1 MALSI
6 RSLKGKIFSISF
18 EKGDTNLK
26 DSIESIF
33 LAQGIDYQP
42 DKGSSI
48 LLEPL
53 AFARSANHIQEHC
66 QENGTRI
73 LFDDNSKRLFYR
85 ILDLSKSQFSS
96 TIFKVSRIE
105 DSLLKEG
112 FKRKLTKHQLR
123 NVKKLLRIK
132 HGASFSVPGAGKTTE
147 CLAYLSLR
155 KALKNFT
162 LVVCPKNAFISWEE
176 QLSSCLPNIFPR
188 RLDKGVKNIVSQL
201 QKKSSFYLVSYSQIA
216 LVLSTVLHFLHNR
229 KFNLVLDESHK
240 IKRGDAG
247 AWGKAVLALAPF
259 AENRIILSG
268 TPLPNSEN
276 DLIPQI
282 KFLFPYTNDFSNP
295 GTLIRPFF
303 VRTTKKELCLPPLKV
318 FRRTIPLSSGQRLL
332 YDAITGAFLGSRHS
346 SFNLSDKAT
355 LRELRNC
362 YIRLLQTISNPLL
375 LYRHST
381 RLFDHNL
388 QASFQEGPKITW
400 ACHRARQLAQ
410 RGEKV
415 LIWSYFKENIEL
427 LASHLN
433 DLNAVLIYGDTKTNS
448 KTDTD
453 DFADSREARIHSFK
467 KDPKV
472 KVLVANPA
480 ACGESISLHDCCHH
494 AIYVDRT
501 YNAAHYLQSLDRIH
515 RLGLKKNQI
524 TKTEILVSPN
534 TIDDSIERRL
544 SLKTRLMSRI
554 LSDPHLHIEPQEDES
569 DDFTLYENK
578 DDLDDFKR
586 EISGK

>member
-1 MALSI
+1 MALNI
-6 RSLKGKIFSISF
+6 RSLKGRNFSISF
-18 EKGDTNLK
+18 AKDETGLK
-26 DSIESIF
+26 DSIESVL
-33 LAQGIDYQP
+33 LAQGIDYHQ

-48 LLEPL
+48 LLDPL
-53 AFARSANHIQEHC
+53 AFSKAVNHINDQC

-73 LFDDNSKRLFYR
+73 LFDENSKHVFYS
-85 ILDLSKSQFSS
+85 ILDLVSTQFS
-96 TIFKVSRIE
+96 TPLFKTNRIE
-105 DSLLKEG
+105 EFLAKEG

-123 NVKKLLRIK
+123 NVKKLIKIK
-132 HGASFSVPGAGKTTE
+132 HGASFSVPGSGKTTE
-147 CLAYLSLR
+147 CLAYLSL
-155 KALKNFT
+155 KKVLKNLT
-162 LVVCPKNAFISWEE
+162 IVVCPKNAFISWEE
-176 QLSSCLPNIFPR
+176 QVCSCLPDIYPL
-188 RLDKGVKNIVSQL
+188 RLDKGIKNIIFQL
-201 QKKSSFYLVSYSQIA
+201 QKKALFYLVSYSQIA
-216 LVLSTVLHFLHNR
+216 LVFSDVINFLHNKR
-229 KFNLVLDESHK
+229 FNLILDESHK

-247 AWGKAVLALAPF
+247 AWGRAVLALAPF

-282 KFLFPYTNDFSNP
+282 RFLFPYTNNFPDP
-295 GTLIRPFF
+295 GLQIQPFF
-303 VRTTKKELCLPPLKV
+303 VRTTKKELCLPPLKIY
-318 FRRTIPLSSGQRLL
+318 RRTIPLSAGQRLL
-332 YDAITGAFLGSRHS
+332 YDAITGAFLSSAHS
-346 SFNLSDKAT
+346 SFNLSDRAT

-375 LYRHST
+375 LYRLSS
-381 RLFDHNL
+381 RIFDPNL
-388 QASFQEGPKITW
+388 QAAFQEGPKITW

-427 LASHLN
+427 LASHLS
-433 DLNAVLIYGDTKTNS
+433 DLNAVLIYGDTKT
-448 KTDTD
+448 DPD
-453 DFADSREARIHSFK
+453 DFEDSREARIHAFK

-472 KVLVANPA
+472 QVLVANPA

-524 TKTEILVSPN
+524 TRTEILVSPN

-544 SLKTRLMSRI
+544 SQKTRLMSRI
-554 LSDPHLHIEPQEDES
+554 LSDPHLQQEPQEDDS
-569 DDFTLYENK
+569 DDFSLFDNK
-578 DDLDDFKR
+578 DDLDDFKK
-586 EISGK
+586 EILKK